1 MRVTTDHPASSYGQ
15 PVILADDGS
24 VMDYAP
30 GIKAIRAKTGMS
42 TQELAEAVGVSR
54 RTVEG
59 WRWGGCPARSPCAPC
74 LLSSDRTTKK
84 PPAGISPCGR
94 SRWRNYDTNTTVS
107 DFRPVSKP
115 HENSRGGVA
124 LSFGFGR
131 SLDKKFRF

>member
-59 WRWGGCPARSPCAPC
+59 WEM
-74 LLSSDRTTKK
+74 
-84 PPAGISPCGR
+84 GR
-94 SRWRNYDTNTTVS
+94 MPSTL
-107 DFRPVSKP
+107 
-115 HENSRGGVA
+115 A
-124 LSFGFGR
+124 LRAMSA
-131 SLDKKFRF
+131 LV